1 MQLDERASRRLCF
14 LFLLLGCTADG
25 PQEADNSSPNSNVA
39 PKTFDQ
45 LYAELEEYRET
56 PPVSIS
62 SGIDDHN
69 DCEAFRE
76 IVRRGDEFLPQIVE
90 KIEEGDFFLNQA
102 MEQITGIDIREIF
115 PDEPTLGEQDASR
128 LWLRWWN
135 RRALL
140 SEAEESSTSSAK

>member
-1 MQLDERASRRLCF
+1 MPSKKSRSKHLCV
-14 LFLLLGCTADG
+14 LFLLLGCTAGG
-25 PQEADNSSPNSNVA
+25 PQEADNLSPSSNVA

-56 PPVSIS
+56 PSVSIS
-62 SGIDDHN
+62 SRTDDHN

-102 MEQITGIDIREIF
+102 MEQITGINIREIF
-115 PDEPTLGEQDASR
+115 PDEPTLGEQDASL

-140 SEAEESSTSSAK
+140 SEADESSTSSAE